1 MEPSAIVSTAKTAI
15 GAGSILL
22 RIRKWVQQIR
32 NGSARFTYPSN
43 RECITEF
50 PIRIGGTHMN
60 LRHGSYWLLL
70 ASGTG
75 YIPLQRLSML
85 PDGKWSSRIDHLK
98 HESGKPVVIALAWT
112 TSLVDALLDKLSGSS
127 SGLGNEK
134 AIVPD
139 QRCLRV
145 DEELVLQVEVKT
157 ISRVEDIVIPNS
169 QSLVGIGL
177 TAQEQQFLDTRDSST
192 ASNLNDELLE
202 LLCEQPDAGSF
213 VAELKRLANKLVN
226 LDFAEPQINHI
237 LKGDASHLV
246 GNIII
251 LRKIA
256 SHLLWS
262 TKFSQK
268 IHTNL
273 VIPLLLYCSEDGQG
287 PPEFHSAFSAAR
299 RVDSF
304 TGEYAD
310 VPDEAI
316 ELIEKVLNSEEPLSS
331 SLSFADL
338 ARLTKICPAFG
349 EDELKV
355 FRELMS
361 DVDPIFQEIVVKLD
375 EIYATR
381 HENQESSDS

>member
-1 MEPSAIVSTAKTAI
+1 
-15 GAGSILL
+15 
-22 RIRKWVQQIR
+22 
-32 NGSARFTYPSN
+32 
-43 RECITEF
+43 
-50 PIRIGGTHMN
+50 MN

-85 PDGKWSSRIDHLK
+85 PDGKWSSKIDYLK

-127 SGLGNEK
+127 SGLGNET

-157 ISRVEDIVIPNS
+157 IPRVEDIVIPSS

-213 VAELKRLANKLVN
+213 VAELKRLAKKLAN

-331 SLSFADL
+331 SLSFDDL

-361 DVDPIFQEIVVKLD
+361 DVDPIFQAIVVKLD
-375 EIYATR
+375 ETYATR
-381 HENQESSDS
+381 HENRKSSDS

>member
-1 MEPSAIVSTAKTAI
+1 MEPSAIVSTARTAI

-43 RECITEF
+43 RECITEL

-85 PDGKWSSRIDHLK
+85 PDGKWSSKIDYLK

-127 SGLGNEK
+127 SGLGNET

-157 ISRVEDIVIPNS
+157 IPRVEDIVIPSS

-213 VAELKRLANKLVN
+213 VAELKRLANKLAN

-237 LKGDASHLV
+237 LKGDASHLI

-273 VIPLLLYCSEDGQG
+273 VIPLLLYCSEYGQG

-375 EIYATR
+375 ETYATR
-381 HENQESSDS
+381 HENQKSSDS